1 MIFGLVKFDKSV
13 FYLTL
18 MSNESQNGVTL
29 KVRRGGVRTGEKTV
43 VIPNKFYYLLIDSQR
58 GILLV
63 GSLKIFPTVEV

>member
-1 MIFGLVKFDKSV
+1 
-13 FYLTL
+13 
-18 MSNESQNGVTL
+18 MSNEDQNGVTL